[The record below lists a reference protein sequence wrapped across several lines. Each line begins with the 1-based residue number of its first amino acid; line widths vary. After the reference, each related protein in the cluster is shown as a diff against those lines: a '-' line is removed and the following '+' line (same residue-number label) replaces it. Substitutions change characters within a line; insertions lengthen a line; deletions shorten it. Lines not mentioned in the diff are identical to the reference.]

1 MRAAASPTERTG
13 PYAHLSQQEFDAMNE
28 ELRQAEVQYA
38 PRFHEAEAILNP
50 DEKQRK
56 LDSLRNT
63 FGTKQSIIRKKYG
76 VRLRER
82 RTKAEIQ
89 AERER
94 MGLADASA
102 TQTTPSTQNF
112 KQYSHTEV
120 PVPAYGNQQ
129 ANAAAWTAANRSGG
143 QADTS
148 SEASHGN
155 KRRRI
160 DDGEAGRD
168 YQTSYPPSG
177 PTTKVSDM
185 AGGLTASVADAA
197 MQDPTLPSPQRTATS
212 SGIVPS
218 SQPALTYQQ
227 SGARVEVHLPSKPAS
242 SLTPHSGPPSDQQ
255 DGDDSDL
262 MIIDS
267 QGSPLIEIQPDEMHD
282 NRDSNDVTLED
293 DGSGDRDEDDDENEV
308 ENTKVEINEEEEEEE
323 DINEEEEEEDDDDS
337 DSDEDDDEDIPPT
350 LPVNNGP
357 TTLTPH
363 YRLGL

>member
-1 MRAAASPTERTG
+1 
-13 PYAHLSQQEFDAMNE
+13 MNE

-94 MGLADASA
+94 MGLADAPA
-102 TQTTPSTQNF
+102 PQTTPSTQNF

-120 PVPAYGNQQ
+120 AVPAYGNQQ
-129 ANAAAWTAANRSGG
+129 ANASAWTAANKSGG

-168 YQTSYPPSG
+168 YQTPYPPSG

-227 SGARVEVHLPSKPAS
+227 SGARVEVHLPTKPAS
-242 SLTPHSGPPSDQQ
+242 SPAPPSGSPSDQH

-267 QGSPLIEIQPDEMHD
+267 QLLPLPQIQADQMQD
-282 NRDSNDVTLED
+282 NGDPNDLTLEG
-293 DGSGDRDEDDDENEV
+293 DGSGDHDEDDNENEV
-308 ENTKVEINEEEEEEE
+308 ENTDDEMREEG
-323 DINEEEEEEDDDDS
+323 EEEEDDDDS
-337 DSDEDDDEDIPPT
+337 DSDDDDDEDIPPT

-363 YRLGL
+363 YRHGM